1 MPSAVGLETTIAMR
15 ITSKTTVV
23 ASPSWR
29 VAIGLI
35 AATAGYLLS
44 LIGVGLYAWGEIHKV
59 YRVPTL
65 AVPAAGLAAV
75 VAGGV
80 LIQRERSDD

>member
-1 MPSAVGLETTIAMR
+1 M
-15 ITSKTTVV
+15 TSTPNTPVV

-35 AATAGYLLS
+35 AATVGYLVVL
-44 LIGVGLYAWGEIHKV
+44 LGVGLAAWGGIDAV
-59 YRVPTL
+59 YRIPIL
-65 AVPAAGLAAV
+65 AVPAAGLVLA

-80 LIQRERSDD
+80 LIQRERSAG

>member
-1 MPSAVGLETTIAMR
+1 M
-15 ITSKTTVV
+15 TSTPNTAVV

-35 AATAGYLLS
+35 AATIGYLVVL
-44 LIGVGLYAWGEIHKV
+44 LGVGLSAWGGIDAV
-59 YRVPTL
+59 YRVPVL
-65 AVPAAGLAAV
+65 AISVVGLVAI